1 MYSLEQ
7 QLFGVLSKE
16 YCMYFYYLSVFGFV
30 FMIFV
35 LASSIGLALS
45 KPKDMK
51 FVTGTFL
58 AVLGYAVFYFQ
69 NRLLYS
75 MCSHSL

>member
-1 MYSLEQ
+1 MSSLEQ
-7 QLFGVLSKE
+7 QLFGVLPKE
-16 YCMYFYYLSVFGFV
+16 YCMYFYYLSVFGFL
-30 FMIFV
+30 FMVVV
-35 LASSIGLALS
+35 LVSSLGLALS

-51 FVTGTFL
+51 FLAGTFM